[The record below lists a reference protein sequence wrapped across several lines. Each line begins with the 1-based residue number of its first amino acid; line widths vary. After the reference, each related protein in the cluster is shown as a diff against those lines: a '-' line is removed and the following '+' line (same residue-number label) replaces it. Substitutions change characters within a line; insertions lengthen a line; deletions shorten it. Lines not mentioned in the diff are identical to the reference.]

1 MVKYIV
7 TFVITVLIITS
18 CTNKEKSS
26 LSNDKV
32 SEDISLE
39 DATLIDNE
47 IINTPYG
54 QVELQHSFLTDE
66 SAEKLFDALDFQR
79 ASQAYIWSTP
89 IVSFYTW
96 IEEQN
101 KNYETGQLGE
111 FAVFQSLKEKRGI
124 VTANLTTPYIIQF
137 YNLSNGAI
145 EIEYPAGQT
154 ASAFLDLWQRP
165 IGSMGLNGPDQ
176 GKGGTYILIGPEDEI
191 VNFQKKGNTVYQS
204 ATNNVFIGMRLF
216 DSRPEI
222 VEEFK
227 SALKMGRIG
236 EEKVTTVFRENID
249 KEWSATAPRD
259 IDYWRI
265 LHDIINEE
273 PVREQ
278 DKVWMAM
285 LEPLGIAK
293 GITFKPND
301 RQAKIL
307 LQGLKMGELM
317 LRNQQI
323 NPRFAEPYW
332 EGKNWYKSFDFTVP
346 QITEY
351 KVELDERAVWFYEAV
366 TSTESM
372 VNPTPGK
379 GQVYMTAKR
388 DSEGNLFRAD
398 QTYKLTIPK
407 DVPVLQFWALT
418 LYSENTRRPYDN
430 GGLEVQSTS
439 LDSKMEQLQYNED
452 GSIDLY
458 IGNKAPEGLE
468 SNFMKTVDK
477 DGWFVYFRLY
487 APTNPFFDK
496 TYQLNDFELLK
507 K

>member
-1 MVKYIV
+1 MIKSSITIALAIV
-7 TFVITVLIITS
+7 LITS
-18 CTNKEKSS
+18 CNQKEKSES
-26 LSNDKV
+26 TNNEV
-32 SEDISLE
+32 SENTQLE
-39 DATLIDNE
+39 FATLKDDETIS
-47 IINTPYG
+47 TPYG
-54 QVELQHSFLTDE
+54 PVELQHNFLTNE
-66 SAEKLFDALDFQR
+66 SADKLFDALDFQR

-96 IEEQN
+96 LKEQN
-101 KNYETGQLGE
+101 KNYQTGQLGE

-137 YNLSNGAI
+137 CNLSKGGI
-145 EIEYPAGQT
+145 EIDYPAGQT

-176 GKGGTYILIGPEDEI
+176 GKGGAYIIIGPEDNI
-191 VNFQKKGNTVYQS
+191 SKYQKKGITVYQS
-204 ATNNVFIGMRLF
+204 ATNTIFIGMRLI

-222 VEEFK
+222 VEKFK
-227 SALKMGRIG
+227 AALKMGRIG
-236 EEKVTTVFRENID
+236 EKKVTTVFKENID

-259 IDYWRI
+259 MEYWKM

-285 LEPLGIAK
+285 LEPLGIAN
-293 GITFKPND
+293 GIDFEPTD
-301 RQAKIL
+301 RQQKIL

-317 LRNQQI
+317 LRNLQT

-332 EGKNWYKSFDFTVP
+332 EGKNWYKSFDFSVP
-346 QITEY
+346 QITDN

-372 VNPTPGK
+372 VNPTVGK

-388 DSEGNLFRAD
+388 DSNGNLFRAD
-398 QTYKLTIPK
+398 KTYKLTIPK

-430 GGLEVQSTS
+430 KGLDVSSTS
-439 LDSKMEQLQYNED
+439 LDSKMKQLQYNKD

-458 IGNKAPEGLE
+458 IGNKAPAGLE

-487 APTNPFFDK
+487 APTAPFFDK
-496 TYQLNDFELLK
+496 TFQLNDFEIQK
-507 K
+507 

>member
-1 MVKYIV
+1 MIKSIIINAL
-7 TFVITVLIITS
+7 TLFLITS
-18 CTNKEKSS
+18 CINKEKT
-26 LSNDKV
+26 D
-32 SEDISLE
+32 
-39 DATLIDNE
+39 
-47 IINTPYG
+47 IINEEFSENTSLKDANLIGDETINSPYG
-54 QVELQHSFLTDE
+54 QLELQHNFVTDE
-66 SAEKLFDALDFQR
+66 TSEKLFDALDFQR

-96 IEEQN
+96 IKEQN

-137 YNLSNGAI
+137 CNLASGGL
-145 EIEYPAGQT
+145 EIEYPKGQT

-176 GKGGTYILIGPEDEI
+176 GKGGTYLIIGPKDDI
-191 VNFQKKGNTVYQS
+191 SKYQKKGVNVYQS
-204 ATNNVFIGMRLF
+204 ATNNIFIGMRLI

-222 VEEFK
+222 VDKFK
-227 SALKMGRIG
+227 SELKMGRIG
-236 EEKVTTVFRENID
+236 EDKVATVFKENID

-259 IDYWRI
+259 MEYWKM
-265 LHDIINEE
+265 LNDIINEE

-293 GITFKPND
+293 GKVFSPD
-301 RQAKIL
+301 ERQTKIL
-307 LQGLKMGELM
+307 LQGVKMGELM
-317 LRNQQI
+317 LRNLQT

-332 EGKNWYKSFDFTVP
+332 KEKNWYKSFDFTVP
-346 QITEY
+346 QITDY

-366 TSTESM
+366 TSTEGM
-372 VNPTPGK
+372 VNPTVGK
-379 GQVYMTAKR
+379 GQVYMTVKR

-398 QTYKLTIPK
+398 KTYKLIVPK

-418 LYSENTRRPYDN
+418 LYSENTRRPYEN
-430 GGLEVQSTS
+430 GGRDVPSTS
-439 LDSKMEQLQYNED
+439 LDSKMEQLQYNDD

-458 IGNKAPEGLE
+458 IGNEAPEGLE
-468 SNFMKTVDK
+468 SNFIKTVDK

-487 APTNPFFDK
+487 APTKPFFDK
-496 TYQLNDFELLK
+496 TFILNDFELLK

>member
-1 MVKYIV
+1 MLKSVALIV
-7 TFVITVLIITS
+7 FATLLLASCNTKGKSEITTE
-18 CTNKEKSS
+18 NR
-26 LSNDKV
+26 
-32 SEDISLE
+32 SENVSLE
-39 DATLIDNE
+39 EAKLIGDE
-47 IINTPYG
+47 KINTLFG
-54 QVELQHSFLTDE
+54 TLELQHNFLTDE
-66 SAEKLFDALDFQR
+66 SSEKLFDALDFQR

-96 IEEQN
+96 IKEQN

-137 YNLSNGAI
+137 CNLSSGGI

-176 GKGGTYILIGPEDEI
+176 GKGGTYILIGPEDNI
-191 VNFQKKGNTVYQS
+191 AKYQKKGITVYQS
-204 ATNNVFIGMRLF
+204 ATNNIFIGMRLI

-222 VEEFK
+222 VEKFK

-236 EEKVTTVFRENID
+236 EDKVATVFKENID

-259 IDYWRI
+259 MEYWKM

-273 PVREQ
+273 PIREQ

-285 LEPLGIAK
+285 LEPLGIVK
-293 GITFKPND
+293 GKAFSPD
-301 RQAKIL
+301 ERQTKIL
-307 LQGLKMGELM
+307 LQGVKMGELM
-317 LRNQQI
+317 LRNLQT

-332 EGKNWYKSFDFTVP
+332 EGKNWFKSFDFTVP
-346 QITEY
+346 QITDY

-372 VNPTPGK
+372 VNPTIGK
-379 GQVYMTAKR
+379 GQVYMTVKR
-388 DSEGNLFRAD
+388 DSEGHLFRAD
-398 QTYKLTIPK
+398 KTYKLTIPK

-430 GGLEVQSTS
+430 GGTEVPSTS

-487 APTNPFFDK
+487 APTEPFFDK
-496 TYQLNDFELLK
+496 SFQLNDFELIK
-507 K
+507 Q

>member
-1 MVKYIV
+1 MVKYKII
-7 TFVITVLIITS
+7 FVFALLMIAG
-18 CTNKEKSS
+18 CGNKEKSDITSEIDTDTLS
-26 LSNDKV
+26 LD
-32 SEDISLE
+32 
-39 DATLIDNE
+39 DAELIGDEN
-47 IINTPYG
+47 IHTPYG
-54 QVELQHSFLTDE
+54 NLELQHNYLTDE
-66 SAEKLFDALDFQR
+66 SSKKVFDALDFQR

-96 IEEQN
+96 MKEQN
-101 KNYETGQLGE
+101 EKYDTGQLGE

-137 YNLSNGAI
+137 CNLSSGGI
-145 EIEYPAGQT
+145 EIDYPAGQT

-165 IGSMGLNGPDQ
+165 IGSMGLNGPDK
-176 GKGGTYILIGPEDEI
+176 GKGGSYMIIGPTDSI
-191 VNFQKKGNTVYQS
+191 AKYQKKGVTIYQS
-204 ATNNVFIGMRLF
+204 PTNTIFIGMRLI

-222 VEEFK
+222 VEQFK
-227 SALKMGRIG
+227 TALKMGRIG
-236 EEKVTTVFRENID
+236 EDKVNTVFKENID

-259 IDYWRI
+259 LEYWRMLHEI
-265 LHDIINEE
+265 LNEE

-293 GITFKPND
+293 GKTFNPDERKT
-301 RQAKIL
+301 KIL

-317 LRNQQI
+317 LRNLQT

-346 QITEY
+346 QMTDY

-366 TSTESM
+366 TSTEEM
-372 VNPTPGK
+372 VNPTVGK
-379 GQVYMTAKR
+379 GQVYMTVKR

-398 QTYKLTIPK
+398 KTYKLTIPK

-418 LYSENTRRPYDN
+418 LYSENTRRPYNN
-430 GGLEVQSTS
+430 GGADIQSVS
-439 LDSKMEQLQYNED
+439 LDSKMKQLQYNED
-452 GSIDLY
+452 GSIDLF
-458 IGNKAPEGLE
+458 IGKEAPKGME
-468 SNFMKTVDK
+468 SNFMKTTDK

-487 APTNPFFDK
+487 APTQPFFDK
-496 TYQLNDFELLK
+496 TFQLNDFELVEK
-507 K
+507 